1 MENHPQDLGSSMPE
15 RRPRTPPPPAVTRV
29 LVVDDEENLRHLLS
43 RMLSQEGYEVT
54 TAADGEEALTA
65 INDQTFDLVLC
76 DVRMPRLDGWGLLTA
91 VAERKGGPVV
101 IMMSAYGDRDIAL
114 NVMKSGA
121 YDYISK
127 PFTTE
132 DVLLTLRKAEER
144 ERLRR
149 DNTRLREEALKEFS
163 FENILAQS
171 PKMLEVFAV
180 IRKISEYKTT
190 VLIMGESGTGKELI
204 ARALH
209 FNSPRRENPFVAV
222 NCGAIP
228 TDLLESELFGHVK
241 GSFTDAV
248 RDKKGLFEM
257 AHTGTL
263 FLDEIGELPLGLQ
276 VKLLRALQEEEIRRV
291 GSSQATKIDVRI
303 VAATVKDLPK
313 EVREGRFRDDLYYR
327 LNVLSIQ
334 LPPLRERTGDIP
346 LLVDH
351 FLEKHSAKHG
361 IRKPELSKA
370 ALRMLVDYRWP
381 GNVRELENTI
391 ERAVILANEVVNPED
406 LPQNMLA
413 PSGVVASA
421 EGDDGENP
429 LSLKQRVRG
438 LEETLIRRA
447 LELSHSNRTRAA
459 KLLDISHRTLLYKM
473 QEYGI
478 K

>member
-1 MENHPQDLGSSMPE
+1 MPE
-15 RRPRTPPPPAVTRV
+15 RRNRIPPPPGITRV
-29 LVVDDEENLRHLLS
+29 LVVENEESYRFTTAEILKE
-43 RMLSQEGYEVT
+43 EGYEVG
-54 TAADGEEALTA
+54 TAADGEEALGILA
-65 INDQTFDLVLC
+65 DQSYDLVLC
-76 DVRMPRLDGWGLLTA
+76 DVRMPRLDGWGLLA
-91 VAERKGGPVV
+91 ALSERKNAPVV
-101 IMMSAYGDRDIAL
+101 IMMSGYDEPNIAL
-114 NVMKSGA
+114 DVMKRGA

-127 PFTTE
+127 GFSRE

-149 DNTRLREEALKEFS
+149 DNVRLREDALKQFS

-171 PKMLEVFAV
+171 PKMLEIFAI

-209 FNSPRRENPFVAV
+209 FNSPRRDNPFVAV

-228 TDLLESELFGHVK
+228 ADLLESELFGHVK

-263 FLDEIGELPLGLQ
+263 FLDEIGELPLQLQ

-313 EVREGRFRDDLYYR
+313 EVRDGRFRDDLYYR
-327 LNVLSIQ
+327 LNVLSIN
-334 LPPLRERTGDIP
+334 LPPLRDRPEDMA
-346 LLVDH
+346 LLVEH
-351 FLEKHSAKHG
+351 FLDKHSGKHN
-361 IRKPELSKA
+361 IRKPEVGKPA
-370 ALRMLVDYRWP
+370 FRMLMDYRWP

-391 ERAVILANEVVNPED
+391 ERAVILADDVIDPED

-413 PSGVVASA
+413 PSAAPAVDEAAGS
-421 EGDDGENP
+421 DNP

-447 LELSHSNRTRAA
+447 LDLSHSNRTRAA

>member
-1 MENHPQDLGSSMPE
+1 MPE
-15 RRPRTPPPPAVTRV
+15 RRPRTPPPPAVTRI
-29 LVVDDEENLRHLLS
+29 LVIENEESLRFTLQELLTE
-43 RMLSQEGYEVT
+43 EGYDV
-54 TAADGEEALTA
+54 AAASDGEEALALLT
-65 INDQTFDLVLC
+65 DQSYELVLC
-76 DVRMPRLDGWGLLTA
+76 DVRMPRLDGWGLLSA
-91 VAERKGGPVV
+91 LSERKNAPVV
-101 IMMSAYGDRDIAL
+101 IMMSAYGEPETAL
-114 NVMKSGA
+114 KVMKNGA

-127 PFTTE
+127 PFTNE

-149 DNTRLREEALKEFS
+149 DNVRLREEALKQFS

-171 PKMLEVFAV
+171 PKMLEVFAI

-209 FNSPRRENPFVAV
+209 FNSPRRDNPFVAV

-228 TDLLESELFGHVK
+228 ADLLESELFGHVK

-263 FLDEIGELPLGLQ
+263 FLDEIGELPLVLQ

-291 GSSQATKIDVRI
+291 GSSTATKVDVRI

-327 LNVLSIQ
+327 LNVLSIH
-334 LPPLRERTGDIP
+334 LPPLRDRAEDMSI
-346 LLVDH
+346 LVDH
-351 FLEKHSAKHG
+351 FLDKHSQKHG
-361 IRKPELSKA
+361 IRRPEVAKPTM
-370 ALRMLVDYRWP
+370 RMLLDYRWP

-391 ERAVILANEVVNPED
+391 ERAVILADETIDPED
-406 LPQNMLA
+406 LPQSMLA
-413 PSGVVASA
+413 PSPAAAV
-421 EGDDGENP
+421 DDGGDSDKP

-447 LELSHSNRTRAA
+447 LDLSHSNRTRAA

>member
-1 MENHPQDLGSSMPE
+1 MPE
-15 RRPRTPPPPAVTRV
+15 RRTRTPSPPAVSRV
-29 LVVDDEENLRHLLS
+29 LVVDDEENLRHLLHK
-43 RMLSQEGYEVT
+43 MLTQEGYEVT
-54 TAADGEEALTA
+54 TAPDGEEALRLLGEKE
-65 INDQTFDLVLC
+65 FDVVLC
-76 DVRMPRLDGWGLLTA
+76 DVRMPKLDGWGLLDALT
-91 VAERKGGPVV
+91 ERNRPAVV
-101 IMMSAYGDRDIAL
+101 IMMSAYGDPDTAL
-114 NVMKSGA
+114 NVMRRGA

-144 ERLRR
+144 QRLHR
-149 DNTRLREEALKEFS
+149 DNVRLKEEALRQFS
-163 FENILAQS
+163 FENILARSAQ
-171 PKMLEVFAV
+171 MLEIFAI
-180 IRKISEYKTT
+180 IRKIADYKTT

-209 FNSPRRENPFVAV
+209 FNSPRRDNPFVAV

-228 TDLLESELFGHVK
+228 ADLLESELFGHVK

-276 VKLLRALQEEEIRRV
+276 VKLLRALQEEEIRKV
-291 GSSQATKIDVRI
+291 GSSTPTKIDVRI
-303 VAATVKDLPK
+303 IAATVKDLPR
-313 EVREGRFRDDLYYR
+313 EAREGRFRDDLYYR
-327 LNVLSIQ
+327 LNVLSIH
-334 LPPLRERTGDIP
+334 LPPLRDRPEDVS
-346 LLVDH
+346 LLVEH
-351 FLEKHSAKHG
+351 FLEKQSIKHT
-361 IRKPELSKA
+361 IRKPEISKA
-370 ALRMLVDYRWP
+370 AFRMLMDYRWP

-391 ERAVILANEVVNPED
+391 ERAIILANETITPED
-406 LPQNMLA
+406 LPPHLLA
-413 PSGVVASA
+413 PANPA
-421 EGDDGENP
+421 REEPANDGDNP
-429 LSLKQRVRG
+429 LSLKQRVRN

-447 LELSHSNRTRAA
+447 LELSQANRTRAA

>member
-1 MENHPQDLGSSMPE
+1 MRE
-15 RRPRTPPPPAVTRV
+15 RRFRTPVPPAVSRV
-29 LVVDDEENLRHLLS
+29 LLVDDEEYCRSTTERILTE
-43 RMLSQEGYEVT
+43 EGYEVT
-54 TAADGEEALTA
+54 VAVDGEQALGILA
-65 INDQTFDLVLC
+65 EQSFELVLC
-76 DVRMPRLDGWGLLTA
+76 DVRLPRLDGWGFLARLSD
-91 VAERKGGPVV
+91 RKNPPVV
-101 IMMSAYGDRDIAL
+101 IMMSAFGDPDTAL
-114 NVMKSGA
+114 KMMKNGA

-127 PFTTE
+127 PFTRE

-149 DNTRLREEALKEFS
+149 DNVQLDEEPLKQFS

-171 PKMLEVFAV
+171 PKMLEVFAI

-190 VLIMGESGTGKELI
+190 ALVMGESGTGKELV

-209 FNSPRRENPFVAV
+209 FNSPRRDNPFVAV

-228 TDLLESELFGHVK
+228 ADLLESELFGHVK

-263 FLDEIGELPLGLQ
+263 FLDEIGELPLQLQ

-291 GSSQATKIDVRI
+291 GSSQATKVDVRI

-327 LNVLSIQ
+327 LNVLSIH
-334 LPPLRERTGDIP
+334 LPPLRERPEDMA

-351 FLEKHSAKHG
+351 FLEKHSGKHG
-361 IRKPELSKA
+361 IRKPEIGKA
-370 ALRMLVDYRWP
+370 ALRMLIDYRWP

-391 ERAVILANEVVNPED
+391 ERAVILADDTVNPED

-413 PSGVVASA
+413 PSSSPAIEETNDS
-421 EGDDGENP
+421 ENP

-438 LEETLIRRA
+438 LEEALIRRA
-447 LELSHSNRTRAA
+447 LDLSHANRTRAA